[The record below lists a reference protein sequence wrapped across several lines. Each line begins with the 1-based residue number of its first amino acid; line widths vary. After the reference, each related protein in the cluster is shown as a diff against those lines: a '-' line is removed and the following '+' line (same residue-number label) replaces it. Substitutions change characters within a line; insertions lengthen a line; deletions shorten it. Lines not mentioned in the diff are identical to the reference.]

1 MIKNHET
8 LKNNQNKMLKCLE
21 FNIKIDNKIYE
32 LIGFIYMP
40 FFDHYTASICNNIKI
55 KNSYISEYNYHI

>member
-8 LKNNQNKMLKCLE
+8 LKNNQNKILKCLE

-32 LIGFIYMP
+32 LIGVINMP
-40 FFDHYTASICNNIKI
+40 FFDHYTASIFNIKI
-55 KNSYISEYNYHI
+55 QNSYISEYNYHI